1 MDDILYEYIFRSP
14 RESKIID
21 NDINHDSV
29 GISWNNGDDGPW
41 AFGCDFNGNDLK
53 NERSRGEECSG
64 KCKQT
69 SGCTHY
75 TWTNFNDGTC
85 WMKQGSISQ
94 SNAIKGPD
102 DSVCGVLNG
111 NSGGISWNNGDDGP
125 WASGCDFN
133 GNDLKNERSRG
144 EECSGKCRQTSGCTH
159 YTWTNFNDGTCWMK
173 QGSISQSNANKAADD
188 FVCGILRFIP
198 PTSPP
203 PGSGSLFHFI

>member
-29 GISWNNGDDGPW
+29 
-41 AFGCDFNGNDLK
+41 
-53 NERSRGEECSG
+53 
-64 KCKQT
+64 
-69 SGCTHY
+69 
-75 TWTNFNDGTC
+75 
-85 WMKQGSISQ
+85 
-94 SNAIKGPD
+94 
-102 DSVCGVLNG
+102 
-111 NSGGISWNNGDDGP
+111 GISWNNGDDGP

-188 FVCGILRFIP
+188 FVCGILNSVPI
-198 PTSPP
+198 TSNKVF
-203 PGSGSLFHFI
+203 S